1 MIGQFIINGLEAGA
15 AYGLVALGF
24 GLIYRVCG
32 FFNFAHGAVYTVAA
46 YLAYTFIHILGCSPW
61 IGIPISIIG
70 AMALGAATETVI
82 YRPMRRWGASSLTL
96 LICSL
101 GILVAIQNGIS
112 LIFGDDTK
120 RLRSTDVYQS
130 VIIFGAHITSIQLV
144 IIGTSILLCVSIAF
158 WMRLTGFGKMARA
171 IASDADLATVV
182 GVNSP
187 RTIVIIFALGS
198 ALAAVASILLGYDT
212 DLTPAI
218 GFNALLMAVVA
229 VSSPKQDAGNSSG
242 QRWGPDGRGEF
253 APDHC
258 FRWASL
264 AIALASFPKPVR
276 RIQKAMDTHKRM
288 LVPMMTNCIEVI

>member
-1 MIGQFIINGLEAGA
+1 MIGQFIVNGLEAGA

-46 YLAYTFIHILGCSPW
+46 YLAYTFIHICGCSPW
-61 IGIPISIIG
+61 IGIPTAIIV
-70 AMALGAATETVI
+70 AMGLGAATESVI
-82 YRPMRRWGASSLTL
+82 YGPMRRWGASSLTL

-112 LIFGDDTK
+112 MIFGDDTK

-130 VIIFGAHITSIQLV
+130 VVIFGAHITSIQLI

-158 WMRLTGFGKMARA
+158 WMRLTSFGKMARA

-182 GVNSP
+182 GVNSQ
-187 RTIVIIFALGS
+187 RMIVIIFALGS

-229 VSSPKQDAGNSSG
+229 VIVGGIGSVRGSFLGGLLVGLAQHLGVWKLPTQWQNAVVFVVLIVFLIIRPEGFF
-242 QRWGPDGRGEF
+242 GR
-253 APDHC
+253 P
-258 FRWASL
+258 L
-264 AIALASFPKPVR
+264 
-276 RIQKAMDTHKRM
+276 KRAQ
-288 LVPMMTNCIEVI
+288 I